1 MLITAQPKVYHTIP
15 RPYSNG
21 SILVVG
27 CEVETVEFE
36 GKRLAREQATFKIA
50 PDSTTGDEED
60 SVVQPLEKVQ
70 ILNVSYQ

>member
-1 MLITAQPKVYHTIP
+1 M
-15 RPYSNG
+15 
-21 SILVVG
+21 
-27 CEVETVEFE
+27 ETVEFE

-70 ILNVSYQ
+70 ILNISYQLEL